1 MCNSFYNSIK
11 RFFRERNVF
20 MKRFLIVVGVIL
32 AVLFVID
39 RTVLQDEGIMNKVGL
54 TGKYKKIANPSE
66 LPVGLAE
73 GHLAPDFSLFDLD
86 GNSLKLSDYR
96 GKKVLVNF
104 WATWCPPCK
113 AEMPYMQEMY
123 EKYHAEGF
131 EILAVNST
139 VTEKS
144 RDNVVDFVAEYG
156 LTFPIPMD
164 EKNRVSSDY
173 EILSF
178 PTSFFIDSDGVIRS
192 LTVGGMSKEYLEGEI
207 KKLP

>member
-1 MCNSFYNSIK
+1 
-11 RFFRERNVF
+11 
-20 MKRFLIVVGVIL
+20 MKKFLIITAVIL
-32 AVLFVID
+32 AVLFIVD
-39 RTVLQDEGIMNKVGL
+39 KTVLQNEGMVNRVGL
-54 TGKYKKIANPSE
+54 TGKYKKMDNVAD

-73 GHLAPDFSLFDLD
+73 GNVAPDFSLVDLN
-86 GNSLKLSDYR
+86 GNHIQLSDYR
-96 GKKVLVNF
+96 GKKVLINF

-113 AEMPYMQEMY
+113 AEMPYMQELY
-123 EKYHAEGF
+123 EKYREDGF

-144 RDNVVDFVAEYG
+144 RDNVVDFVAEYE

-173 EILSF
+173 EIMAF

-192 LTVGGMSKEYLEGEI
+192 ITVGGMTKEHLEGEI

>member
-1 MCNSFYNSIK
+1 MFNSFYNSIK
-11 RFFRERNVF
+11 RFFFERDVS
-20 MKRFLIVVGVIL
+20 MKKFLIVIGIIL
-32 AVLFVID
+32 AVLFVVD
-39 RTVLQDEGIMNKVGL
+39 KTVLQDEGIISKVGL
-54 TGKYKKIANPSE
+54 TGKYKKLDNLDE

-73 GHLAPDFSLFDLD
+73 GNVAPDFSLVDLN
-86 GNSLKLSDYR
+86 GNSIKLSELR

-123 EKYHAEGF
+123 EKYQEDGF

-144 RDNVVDFVAEYG
+144 RENVVDFVSEYG
-156 LTFPIPMD
+156 LSFPIPMD

-173 EILSF
+173 EILAY

-192 LTVGGMSKEYLEGEI
+192 IAVGGMTKEHLEGEI

>member
-1 MCNSFYNSIK
+1 
-11 RFFRERNVF
+11 
-20 MKRFLIVVGVIL
+20 MKKFLIITAVIL
-32 AVLFVID
+32 AVLFIVD
-39 RTVLQDEGIMNKVGL
+39 KTVLQNEGIVNRVGL
-54 TGKYKKIANPSE
+54 TGKYKKLDNVAD

-73 GHLAPDFSLFDLD
+73 GNLAPDFSLLDLN
-86 GNSLKLSDYR
+86 GNPVQLSDYR

-113 AEMPYMQEMY
+113 TEMPYMQEMY
-123 EKYHAEGF
+123 EKYREDGF

-144 RDNVVDFVAEYG
+144 REDVVDFVAEYE

-173 EILSF
+173 EIMAF

-192 LTVGGMSKEYLEGEI
+192 VTVGGMTKEHLEGEI

>member
-1 MCNSFYNSIK
+1 
-11 RFFRERNVF
+11 
-20 MKRFLIVVGVIL
+20 MKKFLIITAVIL
-32 AVLFVID
+32 AVLFIVD
-39 RTVLQDEGIMNKVGL
+39 KTVLQNEGMVNRVGL
-54 TGKYKKIANPSE
+54 TGKYKKMDNVAD

-73 GHLAPDFSLFDLD
+73 GNVAPDFSLVDLN
-86 GNSLKLSDYR
+86 GNPIKLSDYR

-113 AEMPYMQEMY
+113 AEMPYMQELY
-123 EKYHAEGF
+123 EKYHEDGF

-144 RDNVVDFVAEYG
+144 RDNVVDFVAEYE

-173 EILSF
+173 EIMAF

-192 LTVGGMSKEYLEGEI
+192 ITVGGMTKEHLEGEI

>member
-1 MCNSFYNSIK
+1 
-11 RFFRERNVF
+11 
-20 MKRFLIVVGVIL
+20 MKKFLIVIGMIL
-32 AVLFVID
+32 AVLFVVD
-39 RTVLQDEGIMNKVGL
+39 KTVLQDEGIINKVGL
-54 TGKYKKIANPSE
+54 TGKYKKLDNLDD

-73 GHLAPDFSLFDLD
+73 GNLAPDFSLVDLN
-86 GNSLKLSDYR
+86 GNPIELSDYR
-96 GKKVLVNF
+96 GEKVLLNF

-123 EKYHAEGF
+123 EKYREDGF

-156 LTFPIPMD
+156 LSFPIPMD

-173 EILSF
+173 EIMAF

-192 LTVGGMSKEYLEGEI
+192 ITVGGMTKEHLEGEI

>member
-1 MCNSFYNSIK
+1 
-11 RFFRERNVF
+11 
-20 MKRFLIVVGVIL
+20 MKKFLIVVGVIL
-32 AVLFVID
+32 AVLFVVD
-39 RTVLQDEGIMNKVGL
+39 RTVLQDEGIINKVGL
-54 TGKYKKIANPSE
+54 TGKYKKIYNASE

-73 GHLAPDFSLFDLD
+73 GNMAPDFSLVDLN
-86 GNSLKLSDYR
+86 GNALKLSDFR
-96 GKKVLVNF
+96 GKRVLVNF

-123 EKYHAEGF
+123 EKYQEEGF
-131 EILAVNST
+131 EVLAVNST

-144 RDNVVDFVAEYG
+144 RDNVVDFVSEYG

-192 LTVGGMSKEYLEGEI
+192 ITVGGMTKEYLEGEI

>member
-1 MCNSFYNSIK
+1 
-11 RFFRERNVF
+11 
-20 MKRFLIVVGVIL
+20 MKKFLIVVGVIL
-32 AVLFVID
+32 AVLFVVD
-39 RTVLQDEGIMNKVGL
+39 RTVLQDEGIINKVGL
-54 TGKYKKIANPSE
+54 TGKYKKINNASE

-73 GHLAPDFSLFDLD
+73 GNMAPDFSLVDLN
-86 GNSLKLSDYR
+86 GNALKLSDFR
-96 GKKVLVNF
+96 GKRVLVNF

-123 EKYHAEGF
+123 EKYHEEGF
-131 EILAVNST
+131 EVLAVNST

-144 RDNVVDFVAEYG
+144 RDNVVDFVSEYG

-192 LTVGGMSKEYLEGEI
+192 ITVGGMTKEYLEGEI